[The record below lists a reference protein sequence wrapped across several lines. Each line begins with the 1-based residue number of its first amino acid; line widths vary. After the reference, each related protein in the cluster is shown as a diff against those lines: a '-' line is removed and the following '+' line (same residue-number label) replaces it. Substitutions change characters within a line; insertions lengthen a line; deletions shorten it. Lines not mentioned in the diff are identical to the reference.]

1 MKNPQ
6 FKQDFI
12 RKFVQHLDETFHPE
26 RVLKTIDSLVVG
38 IESEMPQHIERWK
51 EQADYALQSMEDWQR
66 ELDVLRNFARKR
78 SAIVQKH
85 LKMYHN
91 TTE

>member
-12 RKFVQHLDETFHPE
+12 RKFVQHLDETFHPDI
-26 RVLKTIDSLVVG
+26 VLKTMDSLVVG

-78 SAIVQKH
+78 PAIVQEH
-85 LKMYHN
+85 LKRYYN